1 AMKKGRFKR
10 NWPIILFGIIVFIF
24 SFYFKISPKSLKN
37 FTDIM
42 SASLSFSAIVTAIFF
57 ASFSLIPTSGSNK
70 LVVMMED
77 LGTEIKIMDRLLVA
91 TFLSFISSLLSFIS
105 LFFSKTDTD
114 LISILVVSSWLSSTV
129 MMFLSSFFVLRT
141 LILLVET
148 YNNFKNK

>member
-1 AMKKGRFKR
+1 MKKGRFKR
-10 NWPIILFGIIVFIF
+10 NWPIILFGVIVFIF

-91 TFLSFISSLLSFIS
+91 TFLSFIS

>member
-1 AMKKGRFKR
+1 MKKGRFKR
-10 NWPIILFGIIVFIF
+10 NWPIILFGVIVFIF

-91 TFLSFISSLLSFIS
+91 TFLSFISSLLSFIY

>member
-1 AMKKGRFKR
+1 
-10 NWPIILFGIIVFIF
+10 
-24 SFYFKISPKSLKN
+24 
-37 FTDIM
+37 M